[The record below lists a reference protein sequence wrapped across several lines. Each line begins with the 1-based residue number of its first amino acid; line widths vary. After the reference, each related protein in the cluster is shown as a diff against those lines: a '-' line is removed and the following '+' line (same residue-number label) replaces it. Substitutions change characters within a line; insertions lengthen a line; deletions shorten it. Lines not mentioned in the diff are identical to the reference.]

1 MNEQLTTALTAL
13 LNRTIEGVD
22 ASVDFLSGEIPLYV
36 QELLMW
42 KGVYSFV
49 FFIIGIILLLAAS
62 VGGWFTCKRLKVWV
76 NANTDPYEDRGLTYV
91 VLGIVVMGIAA
102 SGMKALSLTWLQ
114 ILIAPKVY
122 IVEYLLALPK

>member
-1 MNEQLTTALTAL
+1 
-13 LNRTIEGVD
+13 
-22 ASVDFLSGEIPLYV
+22 
-36 QELLMW
+36 MW

-49 FFIIGIILLLAAS
+49 FFIMGVTLLLTAS

-76 NANTDPYEDRGLTYV
+76 NASTDPYEDRGLTYMILLV
-91 VLGIVVMGIAA
+91 VVIIITMF
-102 SGMKALSLTWLQ
+102 GMRALSLTWLQ